1 MPARTI
7 VMVTPLDGEFL
18 PTGRGGETPE
28 PAGEVGEGPESE
40 DRGFPTLTLGPPD
53 SPTTVSLGTRDPRYV
68 DYLGSLAPLLDS
80 EWRDAFPRERAL
92 YMQQGEIVLE
102 WTIARDGSVGEP
114 TVVRAS
120 GVPPFDRNVLEGF
133 RRAAR
138 RFPPPPPNMPLPV
151 RILAPVRFANPMME

>member
-1 MPARTI
+1 MEDLI
-7 VMVTPLDGEFL
+7 VTPVIAEQGKIHYMASSLV
-18 PTGRGGETPE
+18 TAMIRGG
-28 PAGEVGEGPESE
+28 VLILDEGNRMSE
-40 DRGFPTLTLGPPD
+40 K
-53 SPTTVSLGTRDPRYV
+53 SWA
-68 DYLGSLAPLLDS
+68 SLAPLLDS